1 MTRMFGNSPGPRRVV
16 MTAALLSVL
25 AGPAA
30 AAQAV
35 ATERPAAVTATASAE
50 YCGYDNRRTP
60 PTISYGSKGNTVR
73 EAQCLLRDWDYY
85 LGPNGVDGDF
95 GTYTRSAV
103 RQFQKEFGVPGG
115 VDGIVGPKTWDAL
128 RTYIRP

>member
-1 MTRMFGNSPGPRRVV
+1 MTRMSSKDSGLRRIV

-30 AAQAV
+30 AAQATAAEQS
-35 ATERPAAVTATASAE
+35 ATVTATASVE
-50 YCGYDNRRTP
+50 YCGYDNRRIP
-60 PTISYGSKGNTVR
+60 PTISYGSQGNTVR

-85 LGPNGVDGDF
+85 LGPTGVDGDF

-103 RQFQKEFGVPGG
+103 RQFQKDFGVAGG